1 VVVFIGYVRQ
11 SREREEG
18 LSPESQRAEI
28 EHWASAPGR
37 EREVEFLPPDLD
49 WSGKSLERPSM
60 REALRRLRA
69 GEADGI
75 VVAKLDRLTRS
86 VGDLNALIKEA
97 KAGKWNIVAL
107 DLGVDLST
115 SNGKVFAQIVGVLSE
130 WYLDRVTEEWAK
142 TRRHKILTQGAHWG
156 SPPLGYTRGTMVNS
170 RGHTSPGA
178 LEVDAEWAPVVQE
191 LFRRRGAANGE
202 RASWTELA
210 RYLTELGAPCAR
222 TRASGGTAVW
232 STSAVIGLLANR
244 AYLGEAR
251 AGSLVKRDAHRA
263 LVTESEFRRANRKQK
278 RHPAN
283 RKGASL
289 CGGGMLRCGGCG
301 AGMVASSTP
310 GGHRFFRCRTVTCQG
325 CTISALRVERFLL
338 ERAFEGWEG
347 QEFEVATRAA
357 VDLAALQ
364 AELAALDE
372 EIREVEAAEG
382 LSALRR
388 AEALSGLDARREE
401 LLEQVALAGTET
413 RRTDPEVDRALLL
426 RLRGD
431 YGLRK
436 EPSADGGYR
445 WEPDPEAEGEALEN
459 LADVLAARRF
469 LVERLGRITVMP
481 VNGRRNAP
489 VEERVSWKRQETA
502 AA

>member
-1 VVVFIGYVRQ
+1 MKFIGYVRQ

-37 EREVEFLPPDLD
+37 ERVVEFLPPDLD

-60 REALRRLRA
+60 GEALRRLRA

-115 SNGKVFAQIVGVLSE
+115 ANGKVFAQIVGVLSE
-130 WYLDRVTEEWAK
+130 WYLDRVTEEWTK

-170 RGHTSPGA
+170 RGHSGPGA
-178 LEVDAEWAPVVQE
+178 LEVDPEWAPVVQE
-191 LFRRRGAANGE
+191 LFRRRGASNGQ
-202 RASWTELA
+202 RASWTKLA
-210 RYLTELGAPCAR
+210 QYLTELGAPSAR
-222 TRASGGTAVW
+222 TRASGAKAVW
-232 STSAVIGLLANR
+232 STTAVRGLLANR

-251 AGSLVKRDAHRA
+251 AGSLVKKDAHPA
-263 LVTESEFRRANRKQK
+263 LVAESEFRRANRKEK
-278 RHPAN
+278 RHPGN

-301 AGMVASSTP
+301 AGMVATSGPS
-310 GGHRFFRCRTVTCQG
+310 RFYRCRTVTCQG

-338 ERAFEGWEG
+338 ERAFERWEG
-347 QEFEVATRAA
+347 QEFEVEIGAG

-364 AELAALDE
+364 AEVAALDE
-372 EIREVEAAEG
+372 EIRELEAAEG

-388 AEALSGLDARREE
+388 AEALSGLDARREA
-401 LLEQVALAGTET
+401 LLDQVTLAATET
-413 RRTDPEVDRALLL
+413 RRTDPEIDRALLL

-436 EPSADGGYR
+436 EPTSDGGYR
-445 WEPDPEAEGEALEN
+445 WQPAPEAEGEPLEH

-489 VEERVSWKRQETA
+489 VEERVAWEHQQDA